1 MIAKSLFFAVSLFL
15 GILNIDNTGE
25 ILVKIKGIKNYK
37 GYIQVDIYKTNKGFP
52 TAEEFAFKKLRFKV
66 QKGENDLKITNLQHG
81 TYAIAI
87 FHDENQNKILDK
99 NFLGIPNEGV
109 GVSNITDTLFSAPKF
124 NDAKFKLDKDTKL
137 TIKMFY

>member
-87 FHDENQNKILDK
+87 YHDENSNEKLDT
-99 NFLGIPNEGV
+99 NFIGIPKEKT
-109 GVSNITDTLFSAPKF
+109 GVSNNPNSRSIPSF
-124 NDAKFKLDKDTKL
+124 NDARFDFFSSKKVLEIN
-137 TIKMFY
+137 IK